1 MKLFNKGIKMSQLTQ
16 TKDLSQSLDSIPV
29 DKLKKVLHIGQD
41 RMLELHQ
48 ELVDLQEH
56 LKYIQQ
62 LIDNNK

>member
-1 MKLFNKGIKMSQLTQ
+1 MNNQLTQ

-29 DKLKKVLHIGQD
+29 DKLKKILHIGQD
-41 RMLELHQ
+41 RLLELQQ

-56 LKYIQQ
+56 LKYIEH